1 MFRKDPLFIPGWI
14 YFFLMFPLA
23 SRLPES
29 FGCENG
35 IIENLRESANVLALW
50 RAHPVLCRP

>member
-14 YFFLMFPLA
+14 FFPHVSIGLQVTGVF
-23 SRLPES
+23 RLREWHH
-29 FGCENG
+29 
-35 IIENLRESANVLALW
+35 RESANVLALW